1 MRAAALMV
9 TALGPPLFNNDA
21 ADRMSFFDVG
31 DGLGLLPSF
40 VEPILSPRYAAM
52 RNVSSAFTIAISG
65 SSFARFPRTGPWQ
78 HW

>member
-31 DGLGLLPSF
+31 DGFCRHSLNQFCHLAMPQC
-40 VEPILSPRYAAM
+40 VMCQVRSP
-52 RNVSSAFTIAISG
+52 
-65 SSFARFPRTGPWQ
+65 
-78 HW
+78 